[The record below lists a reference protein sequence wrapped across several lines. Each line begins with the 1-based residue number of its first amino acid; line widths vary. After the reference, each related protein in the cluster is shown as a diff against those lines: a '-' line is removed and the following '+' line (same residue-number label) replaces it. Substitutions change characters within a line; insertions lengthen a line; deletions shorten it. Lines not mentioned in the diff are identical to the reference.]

1 MTANYAMAIP
11 LFCLQGMANQT
22 ADSYWEKDESAP
34 KVKIMVQNISF
45 LAGAQYVQRQL
56 PSVGFQ
62 VRVEIMENNL
72 PIPGDL
78 DADSGYK
85 SGDNNRAVAPA
96 VRSQASGSS
105 PSGSNAATVGG
116 EPDDIFTGLVTKLLS
131 SMVLYNC

>member
-1 MTANYAMAIP
+1 MTANYAMPIP
-11 LFCLQGMANQT
+11 FFCLQGMANQT

-45 LAGAQYVQRQL
+45 LTGAQYVQRQL

-62 VRVEIMENNL
+62 VQVEIMDDNL

-85 SGDNNRAVAPA
+85 SCDNNRVVAPA

>member
-1 MTANYAMAIP
+1 
-11 LFCLQGMANQT
+11 MANQT

-34 KVKIMVQNISF
+34 KVKIMVENISF
-45 LAGAQYVQRQL
+45 LTGAQYVQRQL

-62 VRVEIMENNL
+62 VRVEIMDDNL

-105 PSGSNAATVGG
+105 PSGSNAATVGR

-131 SMVLYNC
+131 STVLYNC